1 MNKIEL
7 YKKNFLKFNNMENE
21 SSVLDA
27 FNCNSLETL
36 YNNLLELPTS
46 NEVKLLLEE
55 ISEDLIIN
63 SISKI
68 ERSSMKLGLHRMTEI
83 LKLLGNPEKKLKVI
97 HIAGTN
103 GKGSVSSYIA
113 TTLSKR
119 YRVGMY
125 SSPGI
130 VSFNDRI
137 RINNQYIS
145 YYEMYNLYREV
156 EDLWQQNF
164 PNSND
169 NLSFFEILTVVA
181 INYFARNDVDFVVM
195 EVGLGGRFDGTNVFS
210 KKELSIITKIGLD
223 HTNILGDSIE
233 KIAFEKAGIIQRND
247 NVILYPNSQEV
258 CTVIE
263 EVASINNANL
273 TLLDKNS
280 VVVKEVTAKHSIFDF
295 LDYKDIKIKMLGEH
309 QIFNAS
315 LAILALENL
324 RLRNKIVLSDEEI
337 RMGIEQTV
345 WAGRLEWIA
354 DNILLDGA
362 HNIDGIN
369 SLAHYI
375 ERSKLKNIKL
385 LVGILSDKDYKDMA
399 KILESI
405 SSEIF
410 VVPVPINIKES
421 SVNDLAEAFTSNV
434 VVFDNYEESLNKIT
448 KNLKDNETL
457 VVSGSLYL
465 ISAVRKKLLEQR

>member
-7 YKKNFLKFNNMENE
+7 YKKNFLKFNKTGNE
-21 SSVLDA
+21 SAILDA
-27 FNCNSLETL
+27 FNCNNLETL

-46 NEVKLLLEE
+46 NEVTLLLEE

-83 LKLLGNPEKKLKVI
+83 LKLFGNPEKKLKVI

-103 GKGSVSSYIA
+103 GKGSVSSYIS

-125 SSPGI
+125 SSPGM

-164 PNSND
+164 PNSTD

-280 VVVKEVTAKHSIFDF
+280 VVVKEVTARHSIFDF

-434 VVFDNYEESLNKIT
+434 VVFDNYEEALNKIT